1 MGAITEISDQFD
13 YTYIRAAKDFVT
25 RKWHKFPVSSRQDWE
40 ENMKWRYAS
49 DTPGRF
55 PADLAERGAR
65 LRERDYVSGIH
76 FNGPFWQLREWLGF
90 ENLCLLMAEDP
101 AFAEELAGFWT
112 EFVSQILERVLEH
125 FSPDYAM
132 ISEDMAYK
140 MHSMISP
147 AMTRHFLGPSYQRWV
162 PQLKAGGCP
171 LVCVDSDGFIGEL
184 IPLWIEYGIHC
195 TAPVEVAAG
204 NDLVAFRQ
212 RWGRQMAYTGG
223 LDKRAL
229 AAGGATMQAEVMR
242 VVPPLLRQ
250 GGYIPGC
257 DHGVPPD
264 ISWPN
269 YIAYSR
275 LLAQLTG
282 WL

>member
-1 MGAITEISDQFD
+1 
-13 YTYIRAAKDFVT
+13 
-25 RKWHKFPVSSRQDWE
+25 
-40 ENMKWRYAS
+40 MKWRYVAE
-49 DTPGRF
+49 DPQRV

-65 LRERDYVSGIH
+65 LRDRDWVVGLH

-90 ENLCLLMAEDP
+90 ENLCMMMAEDP
-101 AFAEELAGFWT
+101 DFVEELAGFWT
-112 EFVSQILERVLEH
+112 DFVSRTLAQLLEH
-125 FSPDYAM
+125 FSPDYTM

-147 AMTRHFLGPSYQRWV
+147 AMTRHFLGPAYERWV

-171 LVCVDSDGFIGEL
+171 LVCMDSDGFVGEL

-195 TAPVEVAAG
+195 NAPVEVAAG
-204 NDLVAFRQ
+204 NDLVAFRE

-229 AAGGATMQAEVMR
+229 AEGGAAMAAEVKR
-242 VVPPLLRQ
+242 VVPPLLRE

-269 YIAYSR
+269 YVVYTR
-275 LLAQLTG
+275 LLAQLSG